1 MTLPDMAPPLVA
13 ASAAIVLLLGLAHLL
28 YTLRG
33 RKLWPRDDALRARM
47 QDVAPVITRETTM
60 WRAWLGFNASH
71 SFGLI
76 LFGAVYADLALA
88 HADVLFGSLFLRALG
103 LAMLLGWVVLARL
116 YFFSV
121 PLRGVLLATALY
133 VLGLAAGAA

>member
-1 MTLPDMAPPLVA
+1 VSTLAAGLVA

-28 YTLRG
+28 YTFRG

-47 QDVAPVITRETTM
+47 HEVAPVITRETTM

-76 LFGAVYADLALA
+76 LFGVVYADLALA
-88 HADVLFGSLFLRALG
+88 HADLLFGSLVLRAVG
-103 LAMLLGWVVLARL
+103 LAMLCGWVVLAKL

-133 VLGLAAGAA
+133 VVGLVAGSA

>member
-1 MTLPDMAPPLVA
+1 MSSVAPVLVV
-13 ASAAIVLLLGLAHLL
+13 ASAAIVLLLGTAHLR
-28 YTLRG
+28 YTFRG

-60 WRAWLGFNASH
+60 WKAWLGFNASH

-76 LFGAVYADLALA
+76 LFGVVYADLALA
-88 HADVLFGSLFLRALG
+88 HRDLLFGSVVLRAVG
-103 LAMLLGWVVLARL
+103 LATLLGWVALAKL

-133 VLGLAAGAA
+133 VLGLAAGSA

>member
-1 MTLPDMAPPLVA
+1 MSSVAAVLVA
-13 ASAAIVLLLGLAHLL
+13 TSAAIVLLLGTAHLL

-33 RKLWPRDDALRARM
+33 RKLWPRDDELRARM

-60 WRAWLGFNASH
+60 WKAWLGFNASH
-71 SFGLI
+71 SVGLI
-76 LFGAVYADLALA
+76 LFGVVYAELALA
-88 HADVLFGSLFLRALG
+88 HADVLFGSLVLRAVG
-103 LAMLLGWVVLARL
+103 LAVLCGWVVLAKL